1 MGGHLDVHL
10 SSVLLVVGQHLGGV
24 VGASDVLDFGF
35 PGVYCPVELVD
46 ASVGF
51 GEALVGDGAA
61 LLDRRD
67 EAMGDGSGC
76 VGEVVVLHA
85 EEGRS

>member
-1 MGGHLDVHL
+1 MDVHL

-46 ASVGF
+46 ASAGF
-51 GEALVGDGAA
+51 GDTLVGDGAA
-61 LLDRRD
+61 SPDCRD
-67 EAMGDGSGC
+67 EAVCNGSCC
-76 VGEVVVLHA
+76 VSEVVVLHV
-85 EEGRS
+85 EEGLS